1 MRVMGCV
8 HRLGVLAGVFFLT
21 SCGGSSPNLVV
32 DGIEVY
38 EHQWVH
44 TMNQIG
50 PRAAFD
56 LDCPREQ
63 LEFTLFTRVRRY
75 PTEVGVRGCGR
86 RSTYVRDG
94 VAPSMQFVGER
105 SFGPWR
111 MHTQG
116 YSTGE

>member
-8 HRLGVLAGVFFLT
+8 HRLGVLAGVFLLT
-21 SCGGSSPNLVV
+21 SCGGSSPKLVV

-56 LDCPREQ
+56 LECPREQ
-63 LEFTLFTRVRRY
+63 LKFTLFTRIGRY
-75 PTEVGVRGCGR
+75 PTEIGVRGCGR
-86 RSTYVRDG
+86 RSTYVRN
-94 VAPSMQFVGER
+94 VGQR
-105 SFGPWR
+105 NNFGPWR
-111 MHTQG
+111 MGPWRMHPQG